1 MTSSVNDL
9 LFLQQLYGQDTL
21 YVVPEEANT
30 EAISLPKAAQAVAAQ
45 TPVALEEPVP
55 APVSIS
61 METPEPLAQETASVP
76 AIEIPAPAARREE
89 IKWLGEAERG
99 TYLLFDV
106 PEEVFGRL
114 PQHAFLQKVMAAV
127 GLTTSQIKFG
137 NMSRE
142 LEHDVKQIAAQNKAK
157 HIILFG
163 QGLPVANLSRMEFYR
178 MYRFE
183 ESRFVLVDSLED
195 IEKSVEL
202 KKKLWDVL
210 QKIFL
215 QQN

>member
-1 MTSSVNDL
+1 MSSSPADF

-21 YVVPEEANT
+21 YVIPEPTSEEAITIPVNT
-30 EAISLPKAAQAVAAQ
+30 EAVHAPVPEPEP
-45 TPVALEEPVP
+45 TPQQVETPAMAPVIAETREEPVAAP
-55 APVSIS
+55 A
-61 METPEPLAQETASVP
+61 VP
-76 AIEIPAPAARREE
+76 AEE
-89 IKWLGEAERG
+89 IKWLGEAVHG
-99 TYLLFDV
+99 TYLLFEV
-106 PEEVFGRL
+106 PDGVFGQL
-114 PQHAFLQKVMAAV
+114 PHHAFLQKVMAAV
-127 GLTTSQIKFG
+127 GLNTGQIKFG
-137 NMSRE
+137 NMSPA
-142 LEHDVKQIAAQNKAK
+142 LVHDVKKIAAENKAR

>member
-1 MTSSVNDL
+1 MTSSASDL

-21 YVVPEEANT
+21 YVISEEQANGETVSFSGAAKVAPAIPQVEKT
-30 EAISLPKAAQAVAAQ
+30 ETAA
-45 TPVALEEPVP
+45 P
-55 APVSIS
+55 APDPVSAKD
-61 METPEPLAQETASVP
+61 EASP
-76 AIEIPAPAARREE
+76 APAPIPAPQLPAEE
-89 IKWLGEAERG
+89 IRWLGEAVHG
-99 TYLLFDV
+99 THLLFEV
-106 PEEVFGRL
+106 PEAVFSQL
-114 PQHAFLQKVMAAV
+114 PQHTFLQKVMAAV
-127 GLTTSQIKFG
+127 GLTTNQVKFG
-137 NMSRE
+137 NMSPG
-142 LEHDVKQIAAQNKAK
+142 LVHDVKQIAASNKAK